1 MSGPESAES
10 ERTLPLIWCRTARSF
25 STSIASEDFHEKAT
39 TLPITMP
46 RPTTVLCTAAAC
58 DHEEYTHA
66 SELSSS
72 THTHT
77 RAHGGVNYNS
87 CGQLTGSAAYHL
99 KLVVGEGF
107 ASICFVNEFARI
119 IRIHVDD
126 DDDIVLESLL

>member
-1 MSGPESAES
+1 MRKQLRCRSPCRDRPLYSALLLPVTTRS
-10 ERTLPLIWCRTARSF
+10 TRTRVS
-25 STSIASEDFHEKAT
+25 S
-39 TLPITMP
+39 
-46 RPTTVLCTAAAC
+46 AAA
-58 DHEEYTHA
+58 
-66 SELSSS
+66 
-72 THTHT
+72 HTHT